1 MTDKYEYEYN
11 DIEEIKTNKFSS
23 KLIDESKLKLYVG
36 KLINDVGLIDI
47 KPLPTVK
54 QIESTKNRISKI
66 YGILP
71 SKCHIKTIYEKYYT
85 DIPLNE
91 TFKRCLIKKAMRSLS
106 GVLVSTVVLRPDV
119 FSCPQKCSYCPTES
133 NLEGTLTQ
141 PKSYLS
147 TEPAMLRAL
156 LYNFDIKCQIWD
168 RITTYIKTGN
178 IQQSTVSN
186 KMEII
191 VSGGTWES
199 YPYAYRKQVIRDI
212 YWGANTYEFKNTSN
226 ERQPLT
232 IEEEI
237 TINETSKYRVIGLT
251 LETRPDFITR
261 QSIKDYRK
269 WGVTRIQIGVQHY
282 SDEIL
287 RKINRDCY
295 TADTIRAIALL
306 KAMAFKVVCHLMPD
320 LPGSSKELDLWMFKE
335 SIENPD
341 VGFDDTK
348 VYPTAVCKSS
358 NPNIIVKSDI
368 LDWYNAGLYT
378 PYAETNLND
387 LIDVLI
393 WYKSN
398 VQPWVRIQRLV
409 RDIPGHSIEVGYNKV
424 SNLRQL
430 IQDKME
436 KTFRDNQA
444 AFQKLN
450 MFNKMKYYI
459 SSILYPQVKQ
469 NNKCKCIRCMEIG
482 DKEKSV
488 SNVRLAVREYVASKG
503 REYFISVETNSY
515 NSFSYYKY
523 LIKYYLSY
531 IFTGKQIFWGG
542 DMDSYNGLI
551 GFCRLRI
558 DSNPGAGIF
567 KVLEKCALIREVHVY
582 GNSIGVSDTHV
593 SCASKG
599 QQHKGYG
606 QLLVKTAEIIALQNN
621 LYKTAVIAGVGTRE
635 YYKNKCGYYLEDTY
649 MIKNLTSDYYAL
661 LKRNYIIVS
670 FWPCFICIIL
680 FVFNY
685 LI

>member
-1 MTDKYEYEYN
+1 MTHAYN
-11 DIEEIKTNKFSS
+11 DIEEIKINKFSS

-36 KLINDVGLIDI
+36 KLINDVGLITI
-47 KPLPTVK
+47 QPQPTIK

-71 SKCHIKTIYEKYYT
+71 SKYHIKTIYEKYYT
-85 DIPLNE
+85 DIPLNN

-156 LYNFDIKCQIWD
+156 LYNFDIKGQIWD

-199 YPYAYRKQVIRDI
+199 YPYEYRQQVMRDI
-212 YWGANTYEFKNTSN
+212 YWAANTYEFKDTPNNRDS
-226 ERQPLT
+226 LS

-261 QSIKDYRK
+261 KSIKDYRK

-282 SDEIL
+282 SDDIL

-295 TADTIRAIALL
+295 TADTIKSLILL
-306 KAMAFKVVCHLMPD
+306 KAMGFKVVCHLMPD

-335 SIENPD
+335 AIENPD
-341 VGFDDTK
+341 VQYDDVK
-348 VYPTAVCKSS
+348 IYPTAVCKSS
-358 NPNIIVKSDI
+358 NPNLIVKSDI

-387 LIDVLI
+387 LVDVLI

-398 VQPWVRIQRLV
+398 VQPWIRIQRLV

-424 SNLRQL
+424 SNLRQI

-436 KTFRDNQA
+436 KMKVV
-444 AFQKLN
+444 QKN
-450 MFNKMKYYI
+450 
-459 SSILYPQVKQ
+459 SILDKLFSYFGLK
-469 NNKCKCIRCMEIG
+469 NNKDKFLKCKCIRCMEIG
-482 DKEKSV
+482 DKDKSV
-488 SNVRLAVREYVASKG
+488 SNIRLVVREYVASKG

-515 NSFSYYKY
+515 NSIKYYKY
-523 LIKYYLSY
+523 LITYYLTY
-531 IFTGKQIFWGG
+531 IFTGKETFWSG
-542 DMDSYNGLI
+542 DLDAYNGLI

-558 DSNPGAGIF
+558 DPNPGSDIF
-567 KVLEKCALIREVHVY
+567 KVLENCALIREVHVY
-582 GNSIGVSDTHV
+582 GNSIGVSDKHV
-593 SCASKG
+593 SHTDEG

-606 QLLVKTAEIIALQNN
+606 QLLVKTAETIALQNN

-635 YYKNKCGYYLEDTY
+635 YYKNKCGYHLKDTY
-649 MIKNLTSDYYAL
+649 MIKHLTKDNLIS
-661 LKRNYIIVS
+661 LKRNYIIIS
-670 FWPCFICIIL
+670 FWLFIICVIL
-680 FVFNY
+680 YF
-685 LI
+685 I